1 MKARTH
7 RELSSHCSQRVRASD
22 PPDGLGGFLGLA
34 ATGIYS
40 LGGFQVLIV
49 VAGDQDEL
57 VRKLCMQGIG
67 VASGMVH
74 FSHMGLK
81 EAVTK
86 S

>member
-1 MKARTH
+1 M
-7 RELSSHCSQRVRASD
+7 
-22 PPDGLGGFLGLA
+22 
-34 ATGIYS
+34 
-40 LGGFQVLIV
+40 LIV

-81 EAVTK
+81 EAVAK
-86 S
+86 SWRWRDSVKRHAA